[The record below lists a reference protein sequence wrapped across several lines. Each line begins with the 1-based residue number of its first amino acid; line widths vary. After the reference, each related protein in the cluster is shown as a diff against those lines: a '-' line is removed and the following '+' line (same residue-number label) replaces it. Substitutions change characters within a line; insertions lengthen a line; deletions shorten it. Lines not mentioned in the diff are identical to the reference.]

1 MPSKY
6 KSQDALGTYHI
17 AQHPELYTP
26 ARSNVFIFMPI
37 FKKDLLKAGVLESAA
52 TSADYIPAS
61 QAQEVLRLS
70 VSSSAVPNFT
80 QNVVEVKRGNTTVK
94 FAGAWTFPEGTIK
107 FNDYVGADTK
117 SALYAWQRMSG
128 DVITETVGRAEDY
141 KVKGVLIEYTPD
153 FRQVR
158 YWDLFG
164 CWINAVSEDDFSS
177 DNDGKREVSAT
188 IQYDRAV
195 PHLPDDL
202 EQVDWVSD
210 SNA

>member
-26 ARSNVFIFMPI
+26 ARSNVFVFQPI
-37 FKKDLLKAGVLESAA
+37 FTKRLLKAGVLESAA
-52 TSADYIPAS
+52 TDNDYISAL

-70 VSSSAVPNFT
+70 VSSSSVPNFT

-94 FAGAWTFPEGTIK
+94 FAGAWTFDAGTIK

-117 SALYAWQRMSG
+117 SALYAWQRLSG
-128 DVITETVGRAEDY
+128 NVVDETVGRAENY

-158 YWDLFG
+158 YWDLYG
-164 CWINAVSEDDFSS
+164 CWISALAEDDFSS
-177 DNDGKREVSAT
+177 DNDGKREVTAT
-188 IQYDRAV
+188 IQYDRAI

-202 EQVDWVSD
+202 EEIEFVS